1 MINCRSDKSAP
12 RHVRQSSRWSTVN
25 AVLLGLGFASV
36 VAAVPQAVR
45 AEVDEVHLV
54 RQFGIGYLPLTIMMH
69 EKLIEKHAA
78 KAGLPALTTKWSVL
92 GNAVPINDG
101 IIAGSIHVGSGGI
114 APMVTAW
121 DKTRGSVAIQGIG
134 ALCALPV
141 FLVSRHP
148 YKSVR
153 DFTDKDRISMAGAG
167 QSIQTLYLQM
177 ELAKAFGLAEY
188 KKLNPLFVNLS
199 HPDGLAALLS
209 GAEVTAA
216 FLAPP
221 FQYRALEKGMHKVI
235 SSYDVMG
242 GPASFLSAWTSNR
255 FRIEN
260 PKAFRAVI
268 DAFREATDMINKDRS
283 KAAAIYVKD
292 ISGKEQLADV
302 EKQLADPEWIFSLS
316 PKKLIKLTE
325 FMSGA
330 GIIKT
335 KPVSW
340 KDMFVP
346 EVHDLEGD

>member
-1 MINCRSDKSAP
+1 MFK
-12 RHVRQSSRWSTVN
+12 RHVLIS
-25 AVLLGLGFASV
+25 AFAGLI
-36 VAAVPQAVR
+36 VAAGGSPLRA
-45 AEVDEVHLV
+45 AEVNEVHLV

-69 EKLIEKHAA
+69 EKLVEKHAA

-101 IIAGSIHVGSGGI
+101 LIAGTIHVGSGGV

-121 DKTRGSVAIQGIG
+121 DKTRGNVGIVGLG

-148 YKSVR
+148 YTSVK

-167 QSIQTLYLQM
+167 QSIQTLYLQI
-177 ELAKAFGLAEY
+177 ELARAYGIGEF
-188 KKLNPLFVNLS
+188 KKLNPNFVNLS

-209 GAEVTAA
+209 GNEITAS

-221 FQYRALEKGMHKVI
+221 FQYRALEKGMHKVL

-242 GPASFLSAWTSNR
+242 GPASFLSAWSTNK
-255 FRIEN
+255 FRTES

-268 DAFREATDMINKDRS
+268 DAFREATDLINKDRR
-283 KAAAIYVKD
+283 KAAEIYVKD
-292 ISGKEQLADV
+292 VEGKEKLEDV
-302 EKQLADPEWIFSLS
+302 EKQLADPEWIFSLG
-316 PKKLIKLTE
+316 PKRLVKLTD
-325 FMSGA
+325 FMNAA
-330 GIIKT
+330 GIIKA

-340 KDMFVP
+340 KEMFVP